1 MEKIKSQEENCHLD
15 DITDAPREIVF
26 IVIARRNV
34 DFRTWQRTHLC
45 KSYDSGVYVSYGI
58 FKNMVGTLTDL
69 SNIFSF
75 SDPISFS
82 LVKHHLGQVFVVK
95 HSRCC

>member
-45 KSYDSGVYVSYGI
+45 KSYHSGVYVSYGI
-58 FKNMVGTLTDL
+58 YKTMVGKLTDL
-69 SNIFSF
+69 SNIF
-75 SDPISFS
+75 
-82 LVKHHLGQVFVVK
+82 QVFVVK
-95 HSRCC
+95 H

>member
-45 KSYDSGVYVSYGI
+45 KSYHSGVYVSYGI
-58 FKNMVGTLTDL
+58 YKTMVEKLTDL
-69 SNIFSF
+69 SNIF
-75 SDPISFS
+75 
-82 LVKHHLGQVFVVK
+82 QVFVVK
-95 HSRCC
+95 H